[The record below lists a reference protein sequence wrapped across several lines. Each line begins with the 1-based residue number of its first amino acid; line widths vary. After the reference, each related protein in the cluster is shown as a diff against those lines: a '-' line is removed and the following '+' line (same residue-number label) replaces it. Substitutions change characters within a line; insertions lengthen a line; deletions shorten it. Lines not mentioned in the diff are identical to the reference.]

1 MANRLGAAG
10 IARRVLGFMAMALLV
25 PAWVLAQGTG
35 SVSGRVT
42 RVSDGNPVSG
52 VSVTVQST
60 RATTVT
66 GSDGRYH
73 LERVPAGQ
81 QTISFR
87 WPGYQPKEA
96 QVTVTA
102 GAAVTADA
110 VLDMQ
115 AVVLSEVIVSTASR
129 SPERVVDAPA
139 AISIVDIQ
147 SIQAA
152 SMTGQMPR
160 ALASVPGVD
169 IVQNG
174 VTDFNV
180 NARGFNTTL
189 NRRILVLQDGRDLAE
204 AFLGAQEWGANAAG
218 LEDAGRIEMVRGPG
232 SALYG
237 ANAFSGVLSINTPT
251 AREAKGTKVSMS
263 GGELSTFRGDVSHAG
278 VFSAGRFG
286 YKINAGYSQSD
297 TWSRSRTNLYDLGRE
312 YADTVSVA
320 PTASIEIVPLSG
332 QTRTTPAGVPGGVT
346 GERDPIR
353 NMYGTGRFD
362 YYAANGAVTTVEGGV
377 AQVENELFTTGI
389 GRVQVNKAIRPWA
402 RVAWAHPN
410 YNVMGWYSGRRSP
423 TDEPHYSLNSGQVI
437 EEASALF
444 HGEAQYNRSFMQD
457 KTTIVLGASAR
468 SYNVNTRL
476 SLMEAADDDRRDS
489 YYSGYGQVEYHVVP
503 QVRLVA
509 AARYDES
516 NLFEGQLSPKGGIVV
531 SPTPEHS
538 FRFTANRA
546 FQTPNYSEFFLRV
559 PAGQP
564 RNLLALEMGLRQPT
578 AFGPVL
584 GGVPVG
590 TLFTSSAS
598 VPVTARGNPNL
609 DVEKVTAFELGY
621 KGQLGR
627 RVFVTVDGFINRLTD
642 FVTDLLPAPLVNP
655 QYVPWTAPTQV
666 PDAYKTALQDAV
678 RSQLAA
684 ADPTGFAPNALTRL
698 ADGST
703 AFVVSYGNAGKVD
716 EKGIEFGA
724 EIAVTNE
731 IRLGGNYTFFDWTVK
746 DSVTGDVLTPN
757 TPKHKGTIEASYR
770 GAMGLDVGVR
780 ARFVDSYDWNTGV
793 FSGPV
798 RGIQTI
804 DANATYRINNY
815 VRLNLIATNVLDQK
829 RYQLW
834 GGSIIG
840 RRLLG
845 GVTATF

>member
-1 MANRLGAAG
+1 MANSLGVAG
-10 IARRVLGFMAMALLV
+10 IARRVLGCMTIALLM
-25 PAWVLAQGTG
+25 PAAALAQGTG

-52 VSVTVQST
+52 VSVTLQST

-73 LERVPAGQ
+73 LERVPAGR
-81 QTISFR
+81 QTITFR

-96 QVTVTA
+96 QVTVTT
-102 GAAVTADA
+102 GAEVTADA

-139 AISIVDIQ
+139 AISIVDIP
-147 SIQAA
+147 SVRAA
-152 SMTGQMPR
+152 NITGQMPR

-189 NRRILVLQDGRDLAE
+189 NRRVLVLQDGRDLAE

-218 LEDAGRIEMVRGPG
+218 LEEAGRIEMVRGPG

-237 ANAFSGVLSINTPT
+237 ANAFSGVLSITTPT

-263 GGELSTFRGDVSHAG
+263 GGELSTFRGDLSHAG
-278 VFSAGRFG
+278 VVSGGRFG

-297 TWSRSRTNLYDLGRE
+297 TWSRSRTNLNDLAEEYDGV
-312 YADTVSVA
+312 APDTLVIG
-320 PTASIEIVPLSG
+320 PTASFEIVPLSG
-332 QTRTTPAGVPGGVT
+332 QTKPGVAGVPGEAT
-346 GERDPIR
+346 GDRDPIR

-362 YYAANGAVTTVEGGV
+362 FYAANGAVTTVEGGIT
-377 AQVENELFTTGI
+377 QVENELFTTGI
-389 GRVQVNKAIRPWA
+389 GRVQVNKAYRPWA
-402 RVAWAHPN
+402 RAAWAHPN
-410 YNVMGWYSGRRSP
+410 YNVMAWYSGRRSP
-423 TDEPHYSLNSGQVI
+423 DNEPHYSLNSGQVI

-444 HGEAQYNRSFMQD
+444 HGEAQYNRSFMED
-457 KTTIVLGASAR
+457 KATIVLGASAR

-476 SLMEAADDDRRDS
+476 SLMEPADDDRSDS

-503 QVRLVA
+503 QVRVVA

-516 NLFEGQLSPKGGIVV
+516 NLFEGQLSPKGAIVV
-531 SPTPEHS
+531 SPTQEHS
-538 FRFTANRA
+538 FRFTVNRA

-559 PAGQP
+559 PAGAP
-564 RNLLALEMGLRQPT
+564 ANFTALEAGLRASPL
-578 AFGPVL
+578 GPVL
-584 GGVPVG
+584 ASIPNN
-590 TLFTSSAS
+590 TLFTSSAA

-627 RVFVTVDGFINRLTD
+627 RMFVTVDAFFNRLTD
-642 FVTDLLPAPLVNP
+642 FVTDLLPAPAVNP
-655 QYVPWTAPTQV
+655 QYTPWMAPLPAPYDSIV
-666 PDAYKTALQDAV
+666 AAAV
-678 RSQLAA
+678 RSQLLAA
-684 ADPTGFAPNALTRL
+684 GQTLAANALTRL

-703 AFVVSYGNAGKVD
+703 AIVVSYGNAGKVD
-716 EKGIEFGA
+716 ERGIELGA
-724 EIAVTNE
+724 EIAVTDE
-731 IRLGGNYTFFDWTVK
+731 IRVGGNYTFFDFTVK

-757 TPKHKGTIEASYR
+757 TPKHKGTVEASYR
-770 GAMGLDVGVR
+770 GAMGLDVGLR
-780 ARFVDSYDWNTGV
+780 ARFVDSFSWNTGV

-798 RGIQTI
+798 ASQQTI
-804 DANATYRINNY
+804 DANASYRINNY
-815 VRLNLIATNVLDQK
+815 VRVNLIATNMLDQK

-840 RRLLG
+840 RRVLG